1 MGFFLYLGS
10 LARPLIPPVIETH
23 DRTGNLLTW
32 VSTEVKITP
41 NFEYL
46 VYDVESLSLG
56 WQSGLNG
63 DPQKGMSMS
72 KFLKSVKVILQRG
85 PCRLCLRIWR
95 WDQPGL
101 LGWALIL
108 ITSVLRR
115 NRRREG
121 RKAGDNVT
129 TERDWW
135 DSVKECQ
142 ALPQV
147 GSSQERSLQ
156 KTCGPANALI
166 LDFWTPELWEI
177 TFLSF

>member
-10 LARPLIPPVIETH
+10 LARTLIPPVIETH

-32 VSTEVKITP
+32 VSTEVKITQ

-63 DPQKGMSMS
+63 DPPKGMSMS
-72 KFLKSVKVILQRG
+72 KFLKSVKGILQRG
-85 PCRLCLRIWR
+85 LCRWIWR
-95 WDQPGL
+95 WDHPAL

-121 RKAGDNVT
+121 GKAGDNVT

-142 ALPQV
+142 ELPQA
-147 GSSQERSLQ
+147 GSSKEWSLQ
-156 KTCGPANALI
+156 NTCGPANALI

-177 TFLSF
+177 TFL